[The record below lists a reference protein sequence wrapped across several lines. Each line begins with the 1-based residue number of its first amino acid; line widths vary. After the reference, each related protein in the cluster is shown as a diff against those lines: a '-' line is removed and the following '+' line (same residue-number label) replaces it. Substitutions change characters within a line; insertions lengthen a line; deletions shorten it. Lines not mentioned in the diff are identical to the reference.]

1 MAFTKV
7 TAAGISTGNSLTIQ
21 ELNTVG
27 VITAATVQVGS
38 ATTIHTTGIDLGS
51 GNITSHNINSTGIIT
66 ATGAVIT
73 GNLQVEGTT
82 TTLDSL
88 VTEVDKLEVA
98 ANNTNVAVAVTQSG
112 TGDILNLFDGSTEVF
127 TVLDGGNVGIGT
139 VAPTEKL
146 SITGGTSTTFG
157 LSLTPLGWNGAKHR
171 LTVPVEGWTSMWSW
185 NYDGSTV
192 DNSLYA
198 TSAILMRSGYISL
211 QTGTFNTAPTTR
223 VLISDTGLVGI
234 NTSTPAAKLNVVTT
248 STDDAILMLEA
259 DMGTNNNRV
268 LQFKSPA
275 TDSASDPFL
284 IQTGNSIQ
292 FRIDS
297 TDALK
302 INDNGSVGIGTNAP
316 GAKLQIH
323 HQTAATFNDGNNA
336 LRIEYDGSHN
346 PGQIGGGIVFAQHW
360 YSDATSRVRTGGIYG
375 VKDGGNGSYGG
386 GLAFYTQPHNGG
398 DMAEIMRLSGGS
410 QNVGINTNN
419 PQRALHVNGDI
430 RISDNSA
437 RLEFYDT
444 NASDNTNCTGGFEV
458 YDANGNRGAWVG
470 LTESGGNIHF
480 GIHGTD
486 VARINSNGKL
496 ILDYGV
502 IDLGTADSSSGHI
515 NAYELMTFNIDS
527 DNDDTN
533 RHFTWYKNGAS
544 GSGTGMMRLNED
556 GRLIIGG
563 DLSASANNLTLRHAS
578 TTELDMT
585 CTGGSGNNF
594 RIKSDSSGTFTIR
607 DHSSGNDRITILDGG
622 NIGLNQ
628 SSPDSRLHVVSSV
641 NHAATFE
648 YTSTSDMAIQ
658 LKNTQ
663 GSMFFGLGGG
673 EEFAVA
679 TDSDLNGSNN
689 LFVIR
694 QDGNTGIN
702 NVSPAVKFAVA
713 DSTDVQMLLSSSWSG
728 TQQILFGGS
737 HNSSGAANST
747 AAIIKCTSSAPSGQA
762 VGRLSFLVNN
772 GDNFDDDRLIIYPQG
787 LGNAKTNGGPA
798 LQIRSGNTGG
808 GLTWSDPLRLQP
820 QIYDAD
826 LGSGI
831 FMFSM
836 TPSCSDSTPTLV
848 LRMRSG
854 GIAHGE
860 VTMQMCRRTNSPSNA
875 QFRRSVAKY
884 VFAMYGEGDN
894 DGSGLRIHDELYE
907 YSNSLTITQQSVIYV
922 ADSHPQYNTNTNGW
936 LNGAH
941 YLKYDFTGQQCV
953 PVYIKIDMLFGAQY
967 TWEAY
972 WE

>member
-1 MAFTKV
+1 MSTLRVSNIEAKADASSPTVNEKIKITNSNGDV
-7 TAAGISTGNSLTIQ
+7 LIHVNGETYGIAS
-21 ELNTVG
+21 VG
-27 VITAATVQVGS
+27 VN
-38 ATTIHTTGIDLGS
+38 TTGKTFDVD
-51 GNITSHNINSTGIIT
+51 INQNVSFPNSIAI
-66 ATGAVIT
+66 
-73 GNLQVEGTT
+73 GTT
-82 TTLDSL
+82 NPTESKIVIGHTQTSTVKHLAIKDLTNNWVRKLGVDSSNNFGIFSGDTEHLRITTS
-88 VTEVDKLEVA
+88 
-98 ANNTNVAVAVTQSG
+98 
-112 TGDILNLFDGSTEVF
+112 
-127 TVLDGGNVGIGT
+127 GNVGIKTTNPFGLLT
-139 VAPTEKL
+139 VAAT
-146 SITGGTSTTFG
+146 IDTSAFAIAG
-157 LSLTPLGWNGAKHR
+157 NLGNSNGRAFQILTPD
-171 LTVPVEGWTSMWSW
+171 T
-185 NYDGSTV
+185 
-192 DNSLYA
+192 DN
-198 TSAILMRSGYISL
+198 
-211 QTGTFNTAPTTR
+211 
-223 VLISDTGLVGI
+223 
-234 NTSTPAAKLNVVTT
+234 TT
-248 STDDAILMLEA
+248 S
-259 DMGTNNNRV
+259 
-268 LQFKSPA
+268 
-275 TDSASDPFL
+275 PFR
-284 IQTGNSIQ
+284 IQTGNSMLFQ
-292 FRIDS
+292 TDS
-297 TDALK
+297 NNCLYLGDL
-302 INDNGSVGIGTNAP
+302 GHVGIHTLNP
-316 GAKLQIH
+316 
-323 HQTAATFNDGNNA
+323 TFNQSTPISTYDPKFGVQGSIMIGNLSTTASDRSELQFYRRNGAVGQPIDDHDMGRIAWYGSNNDQDNA
-336 LRIEYDGSHN
+336 SLAWSIGVN
-346 PGQIGGGIVFAQHW
+346 P
-360 YSDATSRVRTGGIYG
+360 
-375 VKDGGNGSYGG
+375 DGGLWSAGASRKGYMTFNNHEGEKVRITSTG
-386 GLAFYTQPHNGG
+386 
-398 DMAEIMRLSGGS
+398 
-410 QNVGINTNN
+410 NVGINTNN

-444 NASDNTNCTGGFEV
+444 NASDNTQCTGGIEI
-458 YDANGNRGAWVG
+458 YDQNGNRGAYMG
-470 LTESGGNIHF
+470 ATEGSNFLSF
-480 GIHGTD
+480 GISPSAGASPTEKLRITSDGTL
-486 VARINSNGKL
+486 NLN
-496 ILDYGV
+496 YGV
-502 IDLGTADSSSGHI
+502 INLGTADSSSGHI

-527 DNDDTN
+527 DNDDTT
-533 RHFTWYKNGAS
+533 RHFTWYKNGVS
-544 GSGTGMMRLNED
+544 GNGTGMMRLNED

-594 RIKSDSSGTFTIR
+594 RIKSDSAGTFTIR

-628 SSPDSRLHVVSSV
+628 SSPDSRLHVVSST
-641 NHAATFE
+641 NHTATFE
-648 YTSTSDMAIQ
+648 YLSTSDMAIQ

-673 EEFAVA
+673 EGFAVA

-737 HNSSGAANST
+737 SNTTGSANST

-762 VGRLSFLVNN
+762 VGRLSFLVNS

-787 LGNAKTNGGPA
+787 LGYAKTNGGPA

-848 LRMRSG
+848 LRMRNG

-860 VTMQMCRRTNSPSNA
+860 VSMQMCRRTNSPSNA
-875 QFRRSVAKY
+875 QFRRNVAKY

-894 DGSGLRIHDELYE
+894 DGSGMRLHDELYE
-907 YSNSLTITQQSVIYV
+907 YSNGIGITHQGVIYV

-936 LNGAH
+936 LNSAH